1 MKVEPLNSFNG
12 RLIDGPLLFSPKIYR
27 DERGCF
33 YESWNSE
40 TFESSLTSHGA
51 SSSMASSLSFVQDN
65 QSESFRGV
73 LRGLHFQ
80 LPARAQG
87 KLIRCTYGE
96 IFDVAV
102 DLRKSSNTF
111 GDWIGVFLSARN
123 HHQLWVPEGFAH
135 GFLTLS
141 KFAITQ
147 YKVTSYWC
155 STMERSLLW
164 SDSQLSVEW
173 PLESINLGCPI
184 LSRKDASAPSL
195 RMLDEAG
202 ELFP

>member
-1 MKVEPLNSFNG
+1 MRCDRNHGRAGFFFEDFNINGDLN
-12 RLIDGPLLFSPKIYR
+12 
-27 DERGCF
+27 
-33 YESWNSE
+33 
-40 TFESSLTSHGA
+40 
-51 SSSMASSLSFVQDN
+51 FVFHQQN
-65 QSESFRGV
+65 VSQSCKGV
-73 LRGLHFQ
+73 LRGLHLQ
-80 LPARAQG
+80 LENSQSKIVSVLNG
-87 KLIRCTYGE
+87 S